1 MSSDYFFFFSLNLF
15 WLLSTKLNHWCQ
27 NPAPVPRTQVGINAP
42 FLWQLELSKGT
53 DGCENCNVTL
63 SVRYAHWSRCHMKSK
78 RQRLKKTPQ
87 SYLVLLH
94 IAGSITL
101 FPQLLLPF
109 LTSFVL
115 FLPAL
120 LLLLVFCFAPPPPPQ
135 ICCHLSCCGLFC
147 WYFGKEIVSYE
158 RTCVCVLRQRI
169 YWLSTFRTKILG

>member
-1 MSSDYFFFFSLNLF
+1 M
-15 WLLSTKLNHWCQ
+15 KLNHWCQ

-63 SVRYAHWSRCHMKSK
+63 SVRYAHWSRCHMKSR
-78 RQRLKKTPQ
+78 RQQLKKTPQ

-94 IAGSITL
+94 IASSITL
-101 FPQLLLPF
+101 FPQLLRPF

-120 LLLLVFCFAPPPPPQ
+120 LSLLASPSQ
-135 ICCHLSCCGLFC
+135 ICCHLLCCGLLC
-147 WYFGKEIVSYE
+147 CYFGEEIVSYE
-158 RTCVCVLRQRI
+158 HTCVVYVCFASESTDSQHSEQNPGINLGSVDEIVFFSWSLNCLTVL
-169 YWLSTFRTKILG
+169 Y